1 MEENAHYWDMEL
13 VKTGNTI
20 CALIL
25 APVHRWRLQSQFF
38 LLITFNCIKP
48 KYIWFEGNTN

>member
-38 LLITFNCIKP
+38 FVDNFQLHKTKIHLV
-48 KYIWFEGNTN
+48 